1 MSFIMAWRGRLLNIY
16 PSFRHSSSLIRDTIQ
31 GDIRI
36 TGVIVHFIDDS
47 DNDSDETIIAQESN
61 SVTLMETENQ

>member
-1 MSFIMAWRGRLLNIY
+1 
-16 PSFRHSSSLIRDTIQ
+16 SSSLIRDNIK

-47 DNDSDETIIAQESN
+47 DNDSDEAIIAQESN